1 MEQVLTPDPKFE
13 AKVPDS
19 ENLRAI
25 DATYYTSENIFAEEK
40 EKLFFKSWQYVC
52 HTSELRESGSF
63 VATDI
68 LGQNV
73 FVIRDHDG
81 EFRGYFN
88 ICPHRGHKLVDGSG
102 RKSVVVCPYHHWSF
116 SLDGSLRSMRAVESS
131 AAPDRNAICLKPV
144 RVDRLLDFIFVNLD
158 PEALP
163 IAEFWPGIEV
173 HVRATC
179 PEVDSYVLGK
189 NATAIHPVDVA
200 ANWKVQIDNYLE
212 CQHCRHGHL
221 SFSDMLD
228 INNQTYSLTHNAAY
242 NFIPGSKKADNM
254 AYPLNLEHDKT
265 DLHFWFL
272 FPNVGISQFAGPGNL
287 SLFQWNPIHP
297 GRANRLSINL
307 EPAEP
312 TDPGMLERQ
321 EKRMVWGRDVLQPED
336 ISFLLSVQEGMSQ
349 RCFDRGWYIV
359 DWENIEFSEAMMR
372 HFHEIYLEHMGH
384 KAPQASSV

>member
-1 MEQVLTPDPKFE
+1 MEQIAD
-13 AKVPDS
+13 AVPAATTKTRDS

-25 DATYYTSENIFAEEK
+25 EARYYTSEEVFAEEK
-40 EKLFFKSWQYVC
+40 EKLFFKSWQYAC
-52 HTSELRESGSF
+52 HVSELAEPGSY

-68 LGQNV
+68 MGQNV
-73 FVIRDHDG
+73 FVVRDHDG
-81 EFRGYFN
+81 EIRGYFN
-88 ICPHRGHKLVDGSG
+88 ICPHRGHKLLEGSG

-116 SLDGSLRSMRAVESS
+116 SLDGNLRSMRAMDSS
-131 AAPDRNAICLKPV
+131 IAPERNTVCLKPV
-144 RVDRLLDFIFVNLD
+144 RTDRLLDFIFVNLD
-158 PEALP
+158 PDALS
-163 IAEFWPGIEV
+163 IAEFWPGVEAHIRE
-173 HVRATC
+173 TC
-179 PEVDSYVLGK
+179 PEADGYVLGK
-189 NATAIHPVDVA
+189 NATAIHPVDVE

-221 SFSDMLD
+221 SFTDILD
-228 INNQTYSLTHNAAY
+228 INNQYYTLTKNAAY

-254 AYPLNLEHDKT
+254 AYPLNLEFDKT

-297 GRANRLSINL
+297 GRAHRLSINL
-307 EPAEP
+307 EPAEA
-312 TDPGMLERQ
+312 TDPEMAQRQ

-349 RCFDRGWYIV
+349 RCFDHGWYIV

-372 HFHEIYLEHMGH
+372 HFHETYLEHMGH
-384 KAPQASSV
+384 KTSPTNSV